1 MRAGST
7 IQRNTPWGVGR
18 ICVLPP
24 MVCAEPR
31 RSVTKPDS
39 RKVELTHRRVALDR
53 THTPP
58 CDTDCQQDHPYGRTN
73 ADKLRIRISQQ
84 RIH

>member
-7 IQRNTPWGVGR
+7 IQRNTPWGGR
-18 ICVLPP
+18 SHLRPTP

-58 CDTDCQQDHPYGRTN
+58 CDTDCQQDHPYRRTN

-84 RIH
+84 RVH